1 MRSMSILNYI
11 QYFINEGK
19 HFRNILIYNSNISNV
34 HEMDEIGKLCN
45 SVTFSYDNNFLVSS
59 YSIRLRFNRNIKIIN
74 SKTIFDRF
82 YMSSFDLVIMDS
94 PNNDLITLIN
104 QNKFVQYFI
113 ILDNSLVDV
122 SLFEYLN
129 NGIYKRNLSKVIV
142 DVTKE
147 ERKYN
152 EDAKKYSGLEKILN
166 KSKKINEDKSSYQ
179 EDEETI
185 DQFNENYNNTAFSTI
200 NVVNLVPH
208 ETKYIIKHANRL
220 NDGVLAICMV
230 ISSDDDFE
238 KFSRCKSIIISQ
250 YENIKYYIAL
260 NGQETI
266 KFMKYFNDSE
276 LLIKSMIKEDN
287 EFYYSFFDK
296 CIDNEYQFNLNNF
309 NEYQLTNIWW
319 LL

>member
-1 MRSMSILNYI
+1 MSILNYI

-19 HFRNILIYNSNISNV
+19 HFRNILIYNSNVSNV

-59 YSIRLRFNRNIKIIN
+59 YSIRLRFNRNIKITN
-74 SKTIFDRF
+74 SKTIFERF
-82 YMSSFDLVIMDS
+82 YMSSFDLVIMDQ
-94 PNNDLITLIN
+94 PDNDMINLIN

-122 SLFEYLN
+122 ALFEYLN

-147 ERKYN
+147 EKQYN
-152 EDAKKYSGLEKILN
+152 ENVEKFSALDKILN
-166 KSKKINEDKSSYQ
+166 RSKKI
-179 EDEETI
+179 DEI
-185 DQFNENYNNTAFSTI
+185 SNSLNKDSENNVKTSDNNINSLFSTI

-208 ETKYIIKHANRL
+208 ETKYIVKHVDRF
-220 NDGVLAICMV
+220 NDGILAICMV

-238 KFSRCKSIIISQ
+238 KFSRCKSIIMSQ

-309 NEYQLTNIWW
+309 NEYQLTNIWG

>member
-1 MRSMSILNYI
+1 MNILNYI

-19 HFRNILIYNSNISNV
+19 HFRNILIYNSNKSNV
-34 HEMDEIGKLCN
+34 NEMDEIGKLCN
-45 SVTFSYDNNFLVSS
+45 SVTFSFDNNFLVSS

-74 SKTIFDRF
+74 SKTIIDRF

-94 PNNDLITLIN
+94 PNNDLIALIN

-113 ILDNSLVDV
+113 ILDNSLIDT

-147 ERKYN
+147 EKQYN
-152 EDAKKYSGLEKILN
+152 ENVEKFSALDKILN
-166 KSKKINEDKSSYQ
+166 RNKKI
-179 EDEETI
+179 DEISNPSNKDIEKNVKTL
-185 DQFNENYNNTAFSTI
+185 DNNINSLFSTI

-208 ETKYIIKHANRL
+208 ETKYIVKHVDKL

-238 KFSRCKSIIISQ
+238 KFSRCKSVIMSQ

-276 LLIKSMIKEDN
+276 LLIKSTIKEDN

-309 NEYQLTNIWW
+309 NEYQLTNIWG